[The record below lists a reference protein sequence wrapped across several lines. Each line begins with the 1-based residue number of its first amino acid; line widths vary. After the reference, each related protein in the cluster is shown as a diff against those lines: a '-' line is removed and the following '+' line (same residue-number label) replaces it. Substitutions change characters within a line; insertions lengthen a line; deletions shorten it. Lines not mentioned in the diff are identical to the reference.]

1 MNEILLRLVCLAIG
15 YGFGLFQT
23 AYIVGRIRGIDIR
36 RYGSGNSGTTN
47 ALRVLGTGDGL
58 IVFAGDLL
66 KGLLAILVTWLLFR
80 NRYPELVWVLKMYTF
95 AGTVLG
101 HDFPFYMGFKG
112 GKGVAV
118 VAGFCFAYHI
128 AFLPGVY
135 GGVLIQL
142 IVMGQ
147 TGVFGALPQALLTE
161 MYIIMALLTALAY
174 YQHRANIVRLATGT
188 ERKTYLFGKHRKE
201 SGEKEAK

>member
-1 MNEILLRLVCLAIG
+1 MNEILLRLLCLAVG

-23 AYIVGRIRGIDIR
+23 AYILGKARGIDIR
-36 RYGSGNSGTTN
+36 QHGSGNSGTTN
-47 ALRVLGTGDGL
+47 ALRVLGTKDGL
-58 IVFAGDLL
+58 IVFAGDML
-66 KGLLAILVTWLLFR
+66 KSLFAILLTSFLFG

-128 AFLPGVY
+128 AFVP
-135 GGVLIQL
+135 IQAAPS
-142 IVMGQ
+142 
-147 TGVFGALPQALLTE
+147 FP
-161 MYIIMALLTALAY
+161 
-174 YQHRANIVRLATGT
+174 R
-188 ERKTYLFGKHRKE
+188 RKRRRCTCFCCRFFLSDHSSSK
-201 SGEKEAK
+201 APV

>member
-128 AFLPGVY
+128 AFLPVHGAR
-135 GGVLIQL
+135 LLPAQ
-142 IVMGQ
+142 GQ
-147 TGVFGALPQALLTE
+147 YRSPCDRDGAEDVF
-161 MYIIMALLTALAY
+161 I
-174 YQHRANIVRLATGT
+174 
-188 ERKTYLFGKHRKE
+188 RKTPQGKRRKRGKVKWQK
-201 SGEKEAK
+201 SA